1 MRHELSG
8 RVIERVACTPER
20 STTGAR
26 ARSAAGKP
34 HNCSAM
40 DRASQAGKGTPNPGA
55 FLRTPVEKRRCSRDH
70 DVHENTT
77 FTGTRRSRE
86 HDVHGNTT
94 FTGTRRSREHDV
106 HGNT

>member
-55 FLRTPVEKRRCSRDH
+55 FLRTPVEKRRCSR
-70 DVHENTT
+70 
-77 FTGTRRSRE
+77 E
-86 HDVHGNTT
+86 HDVHGNKTA
-94 FTGTRRSREHDV
+94 TGCRARSSVIEFAFFNDAFVRLAAALDPV
-106 HGNT
+106 